1 MKIDIKVPRSW
12 EELSAKRL
20 EFVYILLAKELSAT
34 EIKIVLLLRWNK
46 LDIVDRNTD
55 GYIICNSR
63 KMTGSIS
70 TVAMAELTTYLDW
83 LDRLPTAPLRPE
95 KLAGHKALP
104 ADFGGVPFETLLIID
119 NYYQGYLRT
128 KDESLL
134 DEMGQVLYNWNN
146 HRFLPWQRVAVFYW
160 IASLKEWMAKKFPT
174 LFRPVA
180 STSLAPASVEESMN
194 TQIRALTKGDITKE
208 AAVLAMDCHR
218 ALAELEAQAKEYLEL
233 KKLRIEN

>member
-12 EELSAKRL
+12 EELSIRQL
-20 EFVYILLAKELSAT
+20 EFVFKLLAQELSAT

-46 LDIVDRNTD
+46 LEVVDRNTD
-55 GYIICNSR
+55 GYILCNSR
-63 KMTGSIS
+63 KMTGYIS
-70 TVAMAELTTYLDW
+70 TETMAELTTYLDW
-83 LDRLPTAPLRPE
+83 LDRLPDSPLRPE

-104 ADFGGVPFETLLIID
+104 AELGGVPFETLLIID